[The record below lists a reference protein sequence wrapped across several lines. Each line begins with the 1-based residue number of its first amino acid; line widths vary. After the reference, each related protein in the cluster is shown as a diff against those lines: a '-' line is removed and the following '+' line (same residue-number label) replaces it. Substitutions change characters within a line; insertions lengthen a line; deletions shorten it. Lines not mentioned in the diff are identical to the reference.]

1 MKIKIL
7 WPGKTKNKNLKS
19 LEEDYFKKINQ
30 FIKCQIIETKEAK
43 GIKEKFIE
51 KIKEKESQTLE
62 NYFED
67 NYIICLTERGKE
79 MDSIEFARFL
89 ERLFLSSAK
98 EIVFV
103 VGGYAGLDERI
114 IKRANFLL
122 SLSKMTFPHELSRV
136 ILLEQI
142 YRALS
147 IIRGRKYAK

>member
-67 NYIICLTERGKE
+67 NYIICLIERGKE

>member
-1 MKIKIL
+1 MKIKII
-7 WPGKTKNKNLKS
+7 WPGKTKNKNLKF
-19 LEEDYFKKINQ
+19 LEEDYLKKINK
-30 FIKCQIIETKEAK
+30 FIKCQIIVTKEVK
-43 GIKEKFIE
+43 GIKEKFIK

-89 ERLFLSSAK
+89 ERLFLSSIK

-114 IKRANFLL
+114 MKRANFLL

-147 IIRGRKYAK
+147 IIRGQKYAK

>member
-7 WPGKTKNKNLKS
+7 WPGKTKNKNLRS

-30 FIKCQIIETKEAK
+30 FIKCQIVETKEAK